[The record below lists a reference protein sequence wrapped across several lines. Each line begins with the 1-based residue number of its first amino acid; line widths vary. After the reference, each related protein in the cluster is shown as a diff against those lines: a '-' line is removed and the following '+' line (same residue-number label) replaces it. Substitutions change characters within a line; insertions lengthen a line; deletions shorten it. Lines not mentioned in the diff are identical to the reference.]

1 MTRTSGRTDRRRGGS
16 ALPASL
22 GWVLVLVAVVF
33 CCSPAAASAHHTD
46 ASPASA
52 ARTFTPVLAAPVSVV
67 TADAPGERGIG
78 SSCHG
83 ATNHSTP
90 VVLPGPTAPVALPCP
105 SAVAPPGP
113 LTGGEAIRGP
123 SDDGV
128 GAVDHLRL
136 QVQRI

>member
-1 MTRTSGRTDRRRGGS
+1 MTRTSGWTGRRRCGS

-22 GWVLVLVAVVF
+22 GWVLTLMAVVL
-33 CCSPAAASAHHTD
+33 CCSPAAAYAHHGD
-46 ASPASA
+46 
-52 ARTFTPVLAAPVSVV
+52 AAPVSHARALTPVPTAASVV

-90 VVLPGPTAPVALPCP
+90 VVLPGPAAPVALPCP

-113 LTGGEAIRGP
+113 LAGAGGIRGP
-123 SDDGV
+123 SDDGAGSV
-128 GAVDHLRL
+128 NRLRL

>member
-1 MTRTSGRTDRRRGGS
+1 MTRTSGRTGRRRCGS

-22 GWVLVLVAVVF
+22 GWALMLVALVL
-33 CCSPAAASAHHTD
+33 CCSPAATYAHHAD
-46 ASPASA
+46 A
-52 ARTFTPVLAAPVSVV
+52 TPVAPARALTPVPAAAVSVV
-67 TADAPGERGIG
+67 TADAPDERGIG

-113 LTGGEAIRGP
+113 LAGAGGIRGP
-123 SDDGV
+123 SDDGAGSV
-128 GAVDHLRL
+128 NRLRL